1 MAFAHTR
8 TRNIHECER
17 IYHIDELSIQRRL
30 RGATAANVL
39 AATAAK
45 PRLRLNCKS
54 TIIAVPDGRDHSSSL
69 IRVLGAM

>member
-1 MAFAHTR
+1 MAFFYTR
-8 TRNIHECER
+8 TRDILECER
-17 IYHIDELSIQRRL
+17 IYHIDEL
-30 RGATAANVL
+30 RGATAAMPRVI

-45 PRLRLNCKS
+45 PRLKLDCKS